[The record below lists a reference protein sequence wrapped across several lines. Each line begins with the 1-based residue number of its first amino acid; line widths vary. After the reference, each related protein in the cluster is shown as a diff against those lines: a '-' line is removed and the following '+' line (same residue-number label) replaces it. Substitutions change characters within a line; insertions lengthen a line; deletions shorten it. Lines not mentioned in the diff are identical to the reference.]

1 MATASVG
8 PSGGTSLLLEREV
21 QVAALEGLAEAARRG
36 GGRFVVIAPVDL
48 AYEHRGLVVEV
59 RHGPAA
65 AVESALGSSSRPPIP
80 CITPSTETNV
90 VVSFMVAVP
99 FSLVDFVG
107 HGTVRAANRSAC
119 RFGPLSS

>member
-1 MATASVG
+1 MFSATAMGCRPDLPLLPGAGKDLVG
-8 PSGGTSLLLEREV
+8 SPAEQERV
-21 QVAALEGLAEAARRG
+21 G
-36 GGRFVVIAPVDL
+36 APVDL

-65 AVESALGSSSRPPIP
+65 ALESAAGSSSRPPIP
-80 CITPSTETNV
+80 CAAPSTETNV
-90 VVSFMVAVP
+90 VVSFMIAVP

>member
-1 MATASVG
+1 MPRTWAAMFSATAMGCRPDLPLLPGAGKDLVG
-8 PSGGTSLLLEREV
+8 SP
-21 QVAALEGLAEAARRG
+21 AEQ
-36 GGRFVVIAPVDL
+36 GRVGAPVGL

-59 RHGPAA
+59 RHGQTPR
-65 AVESALGSSSRPPIP
+65 SNPPLGSSSRPPIP
-80 CITPSTETNV
+80 CATPSTETNV

-107 HGTVRAANRSAC
+107 HGTVRAANRSTC